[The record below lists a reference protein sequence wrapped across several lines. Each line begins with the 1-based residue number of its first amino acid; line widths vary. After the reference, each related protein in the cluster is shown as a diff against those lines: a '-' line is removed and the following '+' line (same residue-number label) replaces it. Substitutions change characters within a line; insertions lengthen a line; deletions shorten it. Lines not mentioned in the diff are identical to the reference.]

1 MRTPKVLYILA
12 DGGRARFIDRDDAGD
27 FRTLREIE
35 DRPPANIEEIG
46 RAMRHAIAPHLDV
59 QAKAERAFLACLADE
74 MNANSEFDAYDL
86 LVIAAPSRLM
96 SHFRNCL
103 SGMLLQ
109 KLQTCL
115 NRELTHIPDRER
127 SSHLPVLFARRA
139 NAS

>member
-1 MRTPKVLYILA
+1 MRTPRVLYILA
-12 DGGRARFIDRDDAGD
+12 DGGRARFIDRDGAGD
-27 FRTLREIE
+27 FRTLREVE
-35 DRPPANIEEIG
+35 NRPPASIREIG
-46 RAMRHAIAPHLDV
+46 RSVRAIEPHQDV
-59 QAKAERAFLACLADE
+59 HAKAERAFLARLADE
-74 MNANSEFDAYDL
+74 MNANREVDAYDL
-86 LVIAAPSRLM
+86 LVIAAPARLM

-115 NRELTHIPDRER
+115 NRDLTKIPDREL